1 MTAMG
6 PNEEDTLD
14 AGGPAEPWH
23 GHQPE
28 EVQLLPWGL
37 LKMVQEDRLPLLLAI
52 DIFHVFQ
59 AEQADLAAAVL
70 EAEQRDFV
78 RPILVEAATQTRPD
92 DAHAM
97 TDWRPL
103 IAQPLTP
110 PTPLTEAAGLRG
122 RQPSTPDSSIADG
135 GRLHTSRSARNNQD
149 DDGAA
154 NPSDACNN
162 CGHPL
167 TPPCSSSGRTDSSA
181 KRSKKRKIHSADTGT
196 RIDIRPSDVFN
207 FFLVAGMSTDDRF
220 RADIA
225 AHVERFG
232 QQNDYAGFKDFVK
245 TVNNIVKAFAKRFA
259 KQLKQKHKDVPVA
272 KTLNKVRLYTTSDA
286 TIEPASFYCKMYQQ
300 TPFRGL
306 QDGTAIDETTQTP
319 LFDWIVKEF
328 VNLMDKFKINGTD
341 TPADV
346 VQFATEYFFPDGR
359 TDLFT
364 EIHSTC
370 GIPRIGEVEVVEND
384 AGAGPAE
391 TAAEPEQVTD
401 QPAAVGDR
409 AASTAMEVE
418 PTESPSH
425 AEVYDLH
432 FHCVEFLGVIP
443 KVTLEL
449 ASLNCT
455 SGVDLVQTQRHKHA
469 RWSVVGL
476 HKVVE
481 EEGGVFIPTGPD
493 LSESTEVLGE
503 GHLMLIVKKN
513 HEIPDDGNGV
523 GEHSGPADGG
533 HNGGHPDGDFSKPMD
548 EDPPPDPGSEGGS
561 PPASPSNGSDGGGLG
576 GGGNNSFRSINHCDS
591 LSEPN
596 SDCSEGQLSPT
607 TVRAFSLPRQ
617 ASDLVTPRPA
627 RPVVGYDGA
636 ISQEAQAIHA
646 TVALRS
652 HHDRLAQPLQ
662 ARCLET
668 RRLRLL
674 DFMQRDAGVSFAL
687 LFPFSVLQRL
697 TCLSRPGQPL
707 PMPDAHIEMWKRQ
720 LVSAASFLQPI
731 PQLFRQSKI
740 LIVGSPLRIC
750 IAAGHVTLIQA
761 PAMEATQPPTTTHP
775 KQPVWANTFDEV
787 MRGLANNTVTQAAL
801 TSLTPEQV
809 GLLAAALTLNTSLI
823 VLNLDTNQIGEVG
836 AKELAVALEFN
847 RTLKDLNLDY
857 ANVGDGGVVFIA
869 RALNHNASLERLH
882 LDGNKIGDVGAKS
895 LASALL
901 SNRTLERL
909 YLGENQIENDGATS
923 LGEALATNQ
932 RLSRL
937 YLNSNRIKDDGAI
950 AIGVHCVQNCSLD
963 KLRLD
968 GNVDLTLEAAQAVQD
983 SNLSLTVIFMAASPP
998 LNQTV
1003 FTRVTTTHKRVD
1015 PLPVYFE
1022 GSIGEETARLPLDT
1036 IHDDALVEVCTWLRG
1051 IDLIRLAQTCR
1062 KYRTFVDQLI
1072 LKEHWTSTAHCDF
1085 DRTLVTLAVKWQA
1098 EAVAAAEMAH
1108 SATEGLPLFR
1118 RAYSMNAVR
1127 NGVLSECPRDE
1138 DRRGPGGIE
1147 GHSLATWRDRWIIC
1161 AGGYTQD
1168 EVDGT
1173 VYAMD
1178 TQGLA
1183 EGHACRWEP
1192 VVITGVATDRP
1203 EPSYGYSLTEVSGDR
1218 FVKYGG
1224 VLFAGYKNSVNSCHV
1239 LHLSLIG
1246 GKVQGRWEKLKDP
1259 SVDPSINESDSPSR
1273 HKAAYHG
1280 AVAVGPDRNSLL
1292 IYGGMDEGQ
1301 AVAEATVIDI
1311 MTGVSFHPK
1320 QMAEHKASFPRGRY
1334 GAAVQAIGST
1344 LWVIGG
1350 CNGGDLR
1357 REGHDFHDVHA
1368 ADISALLEEHRLVWR
1383 AHDRPIEVPIYSTG
1397 REMASAV
1404 WGSKI
1409 LLHGGTCDKAP
1420 EVITTELGNR
1430 ISWFDTERLT
1440 FGQPKIVG
1448 HCEPTAALSVEAVV
1462 IGSRLYIHGGWCRQ
1476 GLIDSLLQLQL
1487 GYEDAELPDLKE
1499 VQRRIITNKRLAEM
1513 HMTDTEATPHDG
1525 ASLGPDGDGDA
1536 LSQLIHNVLGELGD
1550 EEEA

>member
-503 GHLMLIVKKN
+503 GQLVLIVKN
-513 HEIPDDGNGV
+513 TPEVPDDDNGVVDYGGDSGPDDGHDDESEDIHGD
-523 GEHSGPADGG
+523 SADL
-533 HNGGHPDGDFSKPMD
+533 PDPMD
-548 EDPPPDPGSEGGS
+548 EDPAGGGNSSPPDGGQGRS
-561 PPASPSNGSDGGGLG
+561 PPPDGGGKAPPPDG
-576 GGGNNSFRSINHCDS
+576 DYDS
-591 LSEPN
+591 G
-596 SDCSEGQLSPT
+596 CSEHSHLSYDMANTRVDLNETDWDCLEGLMFLPDA
-607 TVRAFSLPRQ
+607 RAMSW
-617 ASDLVTPRPA
+617 SRPA
-627 RPVVGYDGA
+627 EFELDG
-636 ISQEAQAIHA
+636 SFSRVSHAQA
-646 TVALRS
+646 VALQS
-652 HHDRLAQPLQ
+652 QHDRHSQLLHS
-662 ARCLET
+662 RCLEA
-668 RRLRLL
+668 RHFRLL
-674 DFMQRDAGVSFAL
+674 NVTKHGTGLLFAL
-687 LFPFSVLQRL
+687 CSPLSVPQKLA
-697 TCLSRPGQPL
+697 CLSRPGL
-707 PMPDAHIEMWKRQ
+707 TVLMSDAQVETWKRQ
-720 LVSAASFLQPI
+720 LVSASFFLQPMAHFF
-731 PQLFRQSKI
+731 QQSEFS
-740 LIVGSPLRIC
+740 LVGSPQRVLVR
-750 IAAGHVTLIQA
+750 AALQTT
-761 PAMEATQPPTTTHP
+761 PAFNDLAETTT
-775 KQPVWANTFDEV
+775 W
-787 MRGLANNTVTQAAL
+787 
-801 TSLTPEQV
+801 
-809 GLLAAALTLNTSLI
+809 
-823 VLNLDTNQIGEVG
+823 
-836 AKELAVALEFN
+836 
-847 RTLKDLNLDY
+847 
-857 ANVGDGGVVFIA
+857 
-869 RALNHNASLERLH
+869 
-882 LDGNKIGDVGAKS
+882 
-895 LASALL
+895 
-901 SNRTLERL
+901 
-909 YLGENQIENDGATS
+909 
-923 LGEALATNQ
+923 
-932 RLSRL
+932 
-937 YLNSNRIKDDGAI
+937 
-950 AIGVHCVQNCSLD
+950 
-963 KLRLD
+963 
-968 GNVDLTLEAAQAVQD
+968 
-983 SNLSLTVIFMAASPP
+983 
-998 LNQTV
+998 
-1003 FTRVTTTHKRVD
+1003 
-1015 PLPVYFE
+1015 
-1022 GSIGEETARLPLDT
+1022 
-1036 IHDDALVEVCTWLRG
+1036 
-1051 IDLIRLAQTCR
+1051 
-1062 KYRTFVDQLI
+1062 
-1072 LKEHWTSTAHCDF
+1072 
-1085 DRTLVTLAVKWQA
+1085 
-1098 EAVAAAEMAH
+1098 
-1108 SATEGLPLFR
+1108 R
-1118 RAYSMNAVR
+1118 R
-1127 NGVLSECPRDE
+1127 
-1138 DRRGPGGIE
+1138 
-1147 GHSLATWRDRWIIC
+1147 
-1161 AGGYTQD
+1161 
-1168 EVDGT
+1168 
-1173 VYAMD
+1173 
-1178 TQGLA
+1178 
-1183 EGHACRWEP
+1183 
-1192 VVITGVATDRP
+1192 
-1203 EPSYGYSLTEVSGDR
+1203 
-1218 FVKYGG
+1218 
-1224 VLFAGYKNSVNSCHV
+1224 
-1239 LHLSLIG
+1239 
-1246 GKVQGRWEKLKDP
+1246 
-1259 SVDPSINESDSPSR
+1259 
-1273 HKAAYHG
+1273 
-1280 AVAVGPDRNSLL
+1280 
-1292 IYGGMDEGQ
+1292 
-1301 AVAEATVIDI
+1301 
-1311 MTGVSFHPK
+1311 
-1320 QMAEHKASFPRGRY
+1320 
-1334 GAAVQAIGST
+1334 
-1344 LWVIGG
+1344 
-1350 CNGGDLR
+1350 
-1357 REGHDFHDVHA
+1357 
-1368 ADISALLEEHRLVWR
+1368 
-1383 AHDRPIEVPIYSTG
+1383 
-1397 REMASAV
+1397 
-1404 WGSKI
+1404 
-1409 LLHGGTCDKAP
+1409 
-1420 EVITTELGNR
+1420 
-1430 ISWFDTERLT
+1430 
-1440 FGQPKIVG
+1440 
-1448 HCEPTAALSVEAVV
+1448 
-1462 IGSRLYIHGGWCRQ
+1462 
-1476 GLIDSLLQLQL
+1476 
-1487 GYEDAELPDLKE
+1487 
-1499 VQRRIITNKRLAEM
+1499 
-1513 HMTDTEATPHDG
+1513 
-1525 ASLGPDGDGDA
+1525 
-1536 LSQLIHNVLGELGD
+1536 
-1550 EEEA
+1550 